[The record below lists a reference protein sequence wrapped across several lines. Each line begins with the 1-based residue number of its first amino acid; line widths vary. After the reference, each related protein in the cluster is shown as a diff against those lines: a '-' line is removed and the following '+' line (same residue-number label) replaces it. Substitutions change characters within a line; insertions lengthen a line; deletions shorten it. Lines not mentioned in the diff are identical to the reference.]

1 MPTTKKRP
9 PASPVISAAKP
20 ASKKPIAKAASRR
33 VGQKPVPTGDRV
45 GKPGPAASRQRVTRQ
60 SRSDDDFDP
69 AAQLDKLD
77 TDVRAPAG
85 RRTRGT
91 GGAPVVVGLPPDFFT
106 SYTGEPLAEPAF
118 EEAAQALGCELA
130 AVRAVAEVESRGAG
144 FDAARRPT
152 LLYERHV
159 FSRNTAPRGKHDAS
173 HPDVSFSKPYAPG
186 TFGNSEQQWVRL
198 GKAYG
203 LDPVAALKAPSWGL
217 FQILGENHKA
227 CGYAAVV
234 DYARAMTTSP
244 VTQLRAFVAFVR
256 SSPTLL
262 KAIRERNWAAFA
274 RAYNGPHYARYQYD
288 QKMAQAYAK
297 HSA

>member
-9 PASPVISAAKP
+9 ASPVIAAEKP
-20 ASKKPIAKAASRR
+20 ALKKHAATAASRR
-33 VGQKPVPTGDRV
+33 VGQQPVSPADRI
-45 GKPGPAASRQRVTRQ
+45 GKPAPAASRQRVTRQ
-60 SRSDDDFDP
+60 PRSADDFDP

-77 TDVRAPAG
+77 VDVRAPAG
-85 RRTRGT
+85 RRTRGI
-91 GGAPVVVGLPPDFFT
+91 GGTPVVAGLPPDFF
-106 SYTGEPLAEPAF
+106 SGYTGEPLAEPAF

-130 AVRAVAEVESRGAG
+130 AIRAVAEVESRGAG

-159 FSRNTAPRGKHDAS
+159 FSRNTAPKGKHDAS
-173 HPDVSFSKPYAPG
+173 HPDVSLRTPYAPG

-227 CGYAAVV
+227 CGYADVV

-244 VTQLRAFVAFVR
+244 VAQLRAFVAFVR
-256 SSPTLL
+256 SNATLL
-262 KAIRERNWAAFA
+262 RAIRERNWAAFA
-274 RAYNGPHYARYQYD
+274 RAYNGPHYARYHYD
-288 QKMAQAYAK
+288 QKMVQAYAR